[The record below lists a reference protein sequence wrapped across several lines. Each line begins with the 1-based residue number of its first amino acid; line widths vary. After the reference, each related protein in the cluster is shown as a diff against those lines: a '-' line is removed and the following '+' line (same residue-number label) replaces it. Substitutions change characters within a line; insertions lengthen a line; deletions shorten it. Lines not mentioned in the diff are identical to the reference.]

1 MKFSNF
7 NNFQNLTK
15 IKNLFLS
22 FVILFF
28 LLIIFNKFSITG
40 DTQYRLECIKLLSHT
55 GVTCIEQIYYHF
67 NFHIFILFF
76 IKIAEGLSFLFPL
89 FNTLSENFQKIYFEA
104 FLSIIFYSF
113 FILNVVFLIFYSAKK
128 NNNFKINFSI
138 PIIFL
143 FTSYLGN
150 FLNFE
155 HFEIILA
162 NLFTIKLII
171 IEQNKKN
178 NLIFILILDLIILTS
193 KIYYL
198 PAVVILNI
206 LFFKRKIIKLFV
218 YNFIISIISLVIFKL
233 KSDLI
238 SQEGEFN
245 FDSWYKPNFEIFSII
260 ENIFLIFL
268 SPSIGLVVTAP
279 LILFS
284 IFFSIKKFETKIKFL
299 SLLSLVGVLSLFYFW
314 HGNGSSGSRYLYPI
328 LILFYNEFENL
339 FLKFSKNKLFK
350 YFVFVIFLSFFQS
363 LNYHSPVLL
372 FSYTDSKVYSDYKV
386 LSEKY
391 VNIIP
396 EKDRFPKYNFKYSP
410 QYFGWNMEIKKIINE
425 ENIILNI
432 RGEEKII
439 ELNRIIPNTLI
450 SRLYH
455 IPKNISDGEDLRIKK
470 YNINKLFL
478 KLRINTY
485 VYMIINIFY
494 FFLFF
499 KLVFSKKS

>member
-1 MKFSNF
+1 M
-7 NNFQNLTK
+7 
-15 IKNLFLS
+15 
-22 FVILFF
+22 
-28 LLIIFNKFSITG
+28 
-40 DTQYRLECIKLLSHT
+40 
-55 GVTCIEQIYYHF
+55 
-67 NFHIFILFF
+67 
-76 IKIAEGLSFLFPL
+76 
-89 FNTLSENFQKIYFEA
+89 
-104 FLSIIFYSF
+104 
-113 FILNVVFLIFYSAKK
+113 
-128 NNNFKINFSI
+128 
-138 PIIFL
+138 
-143 FTSYLGN
+143 
-150 FLNFE
+150 
-155 HFEIILA
+155 
-162 NLFTIKLII
+162 
-171 IEQNKKN
+171 
-178 NLIFILILDLIILTS
+178 IILTS